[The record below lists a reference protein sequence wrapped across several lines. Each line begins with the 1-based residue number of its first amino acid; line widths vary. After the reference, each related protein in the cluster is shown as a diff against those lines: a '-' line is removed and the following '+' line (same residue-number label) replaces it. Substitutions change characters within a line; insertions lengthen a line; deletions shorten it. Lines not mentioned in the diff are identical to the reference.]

1 MKIEVSVSLN
11 EGLYLKEPQGSELGR
26 NIIKSSI
33 EMIDEFGLESF
44 TFRKLAAKI
53 KSTEA
58 SVYRYFENKHM
69 LLLYLNNW
77 YWSWVLF
84 LIQYNTNN
92 IKDPREQLKIIVQS
106 IVSASEENPS
116 VEYVNEH
123 KLHNILIEQGGKAYH
138 TKNVDQEHS
147 MGFYSSYQELVSVIA
162 CVIGKINP
170 DFEYPLTLATN
181 LFEMSNNHIFFAR
194 HLPLL
199 TDVNVEQNDVYEV
212 ERMLNYFTDKLLS

>member
-44 TFRKLAAKI
+44 TFRKLAIKI

-69 LLLYLNNW
+69 LLLYLNNGIG
-77 YWSWVLF
+77 VGFF

-92 IKDPREQLKIIVQS
+92 IKDPREPLKIIVQS
-106 IVSASEENPS
+106 IVSASRR
-116 VEYVNEH
+116 
-123 KLHNILIEQGGKAYH
+123 
-138 TKNVDQEHS
+138 T
-147 MGFYSSYQELVSVIA
+147 
-162 CVIGKINP
+162 
-170 DFEYPLTLATN
+170 PL
-181 LFEMSNNHIFFAR
+181 
-194 HLPLL
+194 
-199 TDVNVEQNDVYEV
+199 
-212 ERMLNYFTDKLLS
+212 